1 MIKLA
6 SIAAFAALLAS
17 AAQAAETVTIAGS
30 DILGDKIKAPLSVAL
45 KKQGISANIEMKGSF
60 TAADALKNAK
70 ADVAIIA
77 IPRGEKNPEGL
88 ILFPFAYHIASVAV
102 NIANPI
108 EEISTSQ
115 LYKIYSKSASPRVDA
130 WQSLEVGN
138 ASLKNIMPITTSF
151 SDSLVVELFKYGA
164 LKSTGLGQWVNV
176 AKSPAEA
183 LSMLRANN
191 SAIAVVGKIEDTSMI
206 KILAISSDSDGGAS
220 KYAFRPDRDNIFNG
234 DYPLSLP
241 FYIAVEKS
249 AAARLK
255 PLLKTLLSDEIAAVI
270 DADNFLSAP
279 KNSRKKSIFELDI
292 LK

>member
-1 MIKLA
+1 MRKFA
-6 SIAAFAALLAS
+6 SIAASAALLAI
-17 AAQAAETVTIAGS
+17 AAQAAETVTIVGS
-30 DILGDKIKAPLSVAL
+30 DILGDKIKAPLAAAL

-70 ADVAIIA
+70 ADAAIIA
-77 IPRGEKNPEGL
+77 VPRGEKKPEGL
-88 ILFPFAYHIASVAV
+88 VLFPFAYHIASIAV
-102 NIANPI
+102 NVANPI

-115 LYKIYSKSASPRVDA
+115 LAKIYSKSASPRVDT
-130 WQSLEVGN
+130 WQALDVGN

-164 LKSTGLGQWVNV
+164 LKSAGLGQWVNV

-191 SAIAVVGKIEDTSMI
+191 SAIAVVGKVVDTSMI
-206 KILAISSDSDGGAS
+206 KILAISSDSDGGANR
-220 KYAFRPDRDNIFNG
+220 YAFRPDRDNNFNG
-234 DYPLSLP
+234 DYPLSLS
-241 FYIAVEKS
+241 FYIAVEKGD
-249 AAARLK
+249 ACRLK
-255 PLLKTLLSDEIAAVI
+255 PLLTTLLSDEIAAVI
-270 DADNFLSAP
+270 DADNFMSAP

>member
-1 MIKLA
+1 M
-6 SIAAFAALLAS
+6 
-17 AAQAAETVTIAGS
+17 
-30 DILGDKIKAPLSVAL
+30 
-45 KKQGISANIEMKGSF
+45 
-60 TAADALKNAK
+60 
-70 ADVAIIA
+70 
-77 IPRGEKNPEGL
+77 
-88 ILFPFAYHIASVAV
+88 
-102 NIANPI
+102 
-108 EEISTSQ
+108 
-115 LYKIYSKSASPRVDA
+115 DA

-176 AKSPAEA
+176 AKSPVDA

-191 SAIAVVGKIEDTSMI
+191 SAIAVVGKVEDTSMI
-206 KILAISSDSDGGAS
+206 KILAISSDSDGGAN

-249 AAARLK
+249 AAVRLK
-255 PLLKTLLSDEIAAVI
+255 PLLKTLLGDEIAAVI
-270 DADNFLSAP
+270 DAENFLSAP